1 MTYDTDDFNTDVLER
16 SHTIPVLVDFW
27 AEWCGPCKILGPVLE
42 KLAQQ
47 HEGELVLAKLDTES
61 HPTIAAQ
68 YRISSIPNVKLFVD
82 GAVSD
87 EFVGALPEA
96 AVSEWLRKAVPSKYR
111 AQLEGAR
118 QLLLENR
125 VSQAQEILQMVAA
138 AEPDNDRATV
148 LLGQSLLSSDHD
160 RAVAT
165 VTPIDLGSKYLEEAE
180 AIKTL
185 ANLYERVNEAD
196 SLPED
201 SVRGQY
207 LDAISSARSNDFEAA
222 LDGFIQVIGKNRYY
236 DDDGSRKACIAVFK
250 LLGEDHEVTKRYR
263 QALSGALY

>member
-1 MTYDTDDFNTDVLER
+1 
-16 SHTIPVLVDFW
+16 
-27 AEWCGPCKILGPVLE
+27 
-42 KLAQQ
+42 
-47 HEGELVLAKLDTES
+47 
-61 HPTIAAQ
+61 
-68 YRISSIPNVKLFVD
+68 
-82 GAVSD
+82 
-87 EFVGALPEA
+87 
-96 AVSEWLRKAVPSKYR
+96 
-111 AQLEGAR
+111 
-118 QLLLENR
+118 
-125 VSQAQEILQMVAA
+125 MVAA

-236 DDDGSRKACIAVFK
+236 DDDGSREGLHSCFQVV
-250 LLGEDHEVTKRYR
+250 GRRPRGD
-263 QALSGALY
+263 QALPASFEWRTLLNSPRVRRLRAPRPTHNAAEQGSVSDQTRSGQGTERC